1 MKKTSF
7 LIIVASIMTLIVLMP
22 PSNKVWQNKWE
33 MLLQSGGIEKG
44 VSAEEDPENKTNLYY
59 IKERFEGID
68 DKMM

>member
-7 LIIVASIMTLIVLMP
+7 LIIVASVMTLIVLMP

>member
-7 LIIVASIMTLIVLMP
+7 LIIVASVMTLIVLMP

-59 IKERFEGID
+59 IKERFEGIG